1 MHRIWATLITVVVVA
16 WARRGQASSSPQQL
30 TVDPGSDGLRFDGV
44 GALSAGASSRLLF
57 DYEPTVRSEILDY
70 LYKPKFG
77 ASLEICKVEIGGD
90 TQSSE
95 GTEPSHMHTRDDLN
109 CTRGYEFWLM
119 TEAKK
124 RNPSVLTYGLAW
136 GAPGWINNQSGYYG
150 PDLIT
155 YEITW
160 LKCARDHHNISVD
173 YLGTRT
179 DCQPHRQLLQFN
191 RSHHQWLV
199 IMSSIDYVAMRTMVR
214 AGLWNEMPWGNVQF
228 VKDLKQALRAEGLAT
243 QLILGDGQKGQI
255 PPVLNYKN
263 DSEFMAAFSGVGLHY
278 PCDAQ
283 SERGTGQV
291 CTPPFWSRFN
301 AKTDQFTN
309 TGSGQS

>member
-1 MHRIWATLITVVVVA
+1 
-16 WARRGQASSSPQQL
+16 
-30 TVDPGSDGLRFDGV
+30 
-44 GALSAGASSRLLF
+44 
-57 DYEPTVRSEILDY
+57 
-70 LYKPKFG
+70 
-77 ASLEICKVEIGGD
+77 
-90 TQSSE
+90 
-95 GTEPSHMHTRDDLN
+95 
-109 CTRGYEFWLM
+109 
-119 TEAKK
+119 
-124 RNPSVLTYGLAW
+124 
-136 GAPGWINNQSGYYG
+136 
-150 PDLIT
+150 
-155 YEITW
+155 
-160 LKCARDHHNISVD
+160 
-173 YLGTRT
+173 
-179 DCQPHRQLLQFN
+179 
-191 RSHHQWLV
+191 
-199 IMSSIDYVAMRTMVR
+199 MSSIDYVAMRTMVR

>member
-1 MHRIWATLITVVVVA
+1 MRRIWATLITVVVVA

-30 TVDPGSDGLRFDGV
+30 TVDPDSDGLRFDGV

-155 YEITW
+155 YEINW
-160 LKCARDHHNISVD
+160 LKCARDYHNISVD

-179 DCQPHRQLLQFN
+179 DCQLHRQL
-191 RSHHQWLV
+191 
-199 IMSSIDYVAMRTMVR
+199 
-214 AGLWNEMPWGNVQF
+214 P
-228 VKDLKQALRAEGLAT
+228 
-243 QLILGDGQKGQI
+243 
-255 PPVLNYKN
+255 
-263 DSEFMAAFSGVGLHY
+263 
-278 PCDAQ
+278 Q
-283 SERGTGQV
+283 S
-291 CTPPFWSRFN
+291 N
-301 AKTDQFTN
+301 
-309 TGSGQS
+309 